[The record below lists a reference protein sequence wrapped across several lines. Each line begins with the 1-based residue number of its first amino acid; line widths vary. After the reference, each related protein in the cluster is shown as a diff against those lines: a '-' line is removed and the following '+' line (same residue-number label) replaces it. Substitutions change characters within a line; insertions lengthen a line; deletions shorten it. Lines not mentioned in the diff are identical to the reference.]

1 MKTILDC
8 GTTFQ
13 LKLIYMHQDNDWA
26 AFYAKNKIAVNIH
39 ILCHMARR
47 CSATLNQLYIVQC
60 KHCLIKAC
68 MFQSINY
75 AKGYIYRKDSISQ
88 SGFMIFSPALS

>member
-60 KHCLIKAC
+60 KHC
-68 MFQSINY
+68 F
-75 AKGYIYRKDSISQ
+75 SQ
-88 SGFMIFSPALS
+88 SKLACFSQSTLQKAIYIEK